1 MSITVL
7 NTDAGLSGKTIV
19 NAEDGQTVTGLKT
32 FDRDPNP
39 PFAVTS
45 GSASVANLDADK
57 LDGLDSLAF
66 VKADGTV
73 AMTGGLTMTSGQI
86 VFPATQVPSAGANT
100 LDDYE
105 EGTWVPVIGGSGGTS
120 GQVYSIQV
128 GSYVKIGKLVIAQ
141 FAAVLSTKGTITTSV
156 QIQGLPFTSEN
167 TTNLFS
173 VGAVRWGSLATTWT
187 SIIALIS
194 PNATVADIQ
203 GTTVAAAGNN
213 VGLTTADLGNTSQFI
228 GTIAYRASA

>member
-1 MSITVL
+1 LSITVL

-45 GSASVANLDADK
+45 GSAAVANLDADK

-73 AMTGGLTMTSGQI
+73 AMTGALTMTSGQI
-86 VFPATQVPSAGANT
+86 VFPATQVPSAGVNT

-105 EGTWVPVIGGSGGTS
+105 EGSWTPVIGGSGGTS
-120 GQVYSIQV
+120 GQAYSIQV

-173 VGAVRWGSLATTWT
+173 VGAVRWGSLATTWA

-228 GTIAYRASA
+228 GTIVYRATA